1 MHIDALETYL
11 WATAYF
17 CIFCAYFVHIYTYFN
32 LHITAPLPLCLFKHT
47 LRVWAYNSHVYA
59 YFENA
64 YLSETVHFEQ
74 ELRVLS
80 LVQRRGALP
89 RKDRRKEPSRWQP
102 AVGAARPRPSRASSP
117 LATLQLFVV
126 ESTQG
131 WLRSVQVQIRDFL
144 CWSRCCLEFSTCMQ

>member
-1 MHIDALETYL
+1 MHINHDAQETYL

-64 YLSETVHFEQ
+64 YLSESVHFEQ
-74 ELRVLS
+74 ELRVLRVS

-89 RKDRRKEPSRWQP
+89 IKGRRKEPKRRLVLT
-102 AVGAARPRPSRASSP
+102 AGGRSSVSV
-117 LATLQLFVV
+117 LAT
-126 ESTQG
+126 S
-131 WLRSVQVQIRDFL
+131 S
-144 CWSRCCLEFSTCMQ
+144 